1 VGGKSSDSVKVES
14 YNMDERITVRQ
25 PTTARSA
32 SGAET
37 ITWSDWR
44 TLWAMVE
51 YPKTGNSEGIIS
63 DQEMITRRV
72 RFVVR
77 YTGTIREKWCIS
89 FNDEIYDILRVVP
102 IGRNHYEDITAE
114 LRI

>member
-1 VGGKSSDSVKVES
+1 MKAEK
-14 YNMDERITVRQ
+14 YNMDERIVIRQ

-44 TLWAMVE
+44 TLWAAVE
-51 YPKTGNSEGIIS
+51 YPKTGNDEGIIS
-63 DQEMITRRV
+63 DQEMVTRRV
-72 RFVVR
+72 RFIVR
-77 YTGTIREKWCIS
+77 YTGTIQEKWCIG

-102 IGRNHYEDITAE
+102 IGRSHYEDIIAE
-114 LRI
+114 LRT